1 MSRQSIG
8 TESDTIPGQ
17 PTASVLTPY
26 GIGGARTG
34 RQPALARCGATLS
47 ASSPAPRQ
55 STSSGQMRAVLL
67 DRAERQEHDR
77 ARIVG
82 QRRRLRR
89 RQLREADHGVIR

>member
-1 MSRQSIG
+1 
-8 TESDTIPGQ
+8 
-17 PTASVLTPY
+17 
-26 GIGGARTG
+26 
-34 RQPALARCGATLS
+34 
-47 ASSPAPRQ
+47 
-55 STSSGQMRAVLL
+55 MRAVLL